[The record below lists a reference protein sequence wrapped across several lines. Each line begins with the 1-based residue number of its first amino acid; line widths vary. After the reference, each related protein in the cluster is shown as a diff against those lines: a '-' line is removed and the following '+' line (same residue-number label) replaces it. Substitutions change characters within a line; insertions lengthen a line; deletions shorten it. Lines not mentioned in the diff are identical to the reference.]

1 MAQKILQRIS
11 RLAMARSR
19 WRKRGR
25 QSQLLG
31 SLFVS
36 LCLALPH
43 AALAW
48 GASGHAIVAELAQRR
63 LEPGALAKVKEL
75 LGGET
80 SLASIA
86 SWADDVRPHE
96 TETSNWHFVDI
107 PYDASRYDPARDCQR
122 SPMGDCVIE
131 AIARLRTTLAD
142 ASQSREGRARALK
155 FLVHFVGDLHQ
166 PLHCAHRNHD
176 RGGNDVMVFF
186 FGERVALHKVWD
198 TSIID
203 RRVFNWGEYV
213 RYLEE
218 EWFPQQDAAK
228 LARGGPIDW
237 ALESHAHAVKDV
249 YAIPGDFNV
258 GESYYKK
265 ALLVVDRQLAAAG
278 VRLARLLN
286 EALK

>member
-1 MAQKILQRIS
+1 MAQEILLRIA
-11 RLAMARSR
+11 RLAEARIRSR
-19 WRKRGR
+19 KLRR
-25 QSQLLG
+25 QGLPLAT
-31 SLFVS
+31 LFVS

-48 GASGHAIVAELAQRR
+48 GASGHAIVAEIAQRR
-63 LEPGALAKVKEL
+63 LEPGPSAKVKEL
-75 LGGET
+75 LGGEV

-86 SWADDVRPHE
+86 SWADDVRPRE
-96 TETSNWHFVDI
+96 TETTNWHFVDI

-122 SPMGDCVIE
+122 SPIGDCVIE
-131 AIARLRTTLAD
+131 AIARFRTILAD
-142 ASQSREGRARALK
+142 ASQSREARARALK
-155 FLVHFVGDLHQ
+155 FLVHFVGDIHQ

-186 FGERVALHKVWD
+186 FDERVALHKVWD

-213 RYLEE
+213 RHLEE

-228 LARGGPIDW
+228 LAKGGAIDW
-237 ALESHAHAVKDV
+237 ALESHALAVKVV
-249 YAIPGDFNV
+249 YAIPGDFNL

-265 ALLVVDRQLAAAG
+265 ALPVVDRQLAAAG
-278 VRLARLLN
+278 VRLAKLLN